1 MGQQQLLL
9 LVLGAIIVGLAIV
22 VGINLFGQGAVKAN
36 EDAVRQD
43 ILSMM
48 ARAEEFYRKPVM
60 MGGAGKGT
68 LASITWANLGYRNND
83 GTAIS
88 GAYIND
94 NGSYALSGTATSVT
108 IVGTCAENTVVKVTG
123 TLTINTTT
131 QVSSISV
138 TSSSSTTT
146 TTTVG
151 G

>member
-48 ARAEEFYRKPVM
+48 ARAEEFYRKPTM

-68 LASITWANLGYRNND
+68 LANISWVDLGYRFQSDGSGDGIGTND
-83 GTAIS
+83 
-88 GAYIND
+88 YINN
-94 NGSYALSGTATSVT
+94 NGTFNLSGTENTVT
-108 IVGTCAENTVVKVTG
+108 IEGTCAENTAIIISY

-131 QVSSISV
+131 QVSTIAE
-138 TSSSSTTT
+138 T
-146 TTTVG
+146 
-151 G
+151 